1 MGWTDNGK
9 IMRPCIILSE
19 QRETG
24 RGGGGGVQEQ
34 RLSQVRGF
42 FLNNFSVLHFSR
54 WSHTE
59 HSSF

>member
-24 RGGGGGVQEQ
+24 REAGGRGMQEQ
-34 RLSQVRGF
+34 RLNRVRGF
-42 FLNNFSVLHFSR
+42 FLKNFSV
-54 WSHTE
+54 
-59 HSSF
+59 